1 MKKDMTNGEG
11 NMEKKFK
18 VYISDYDYADNEIE
32 KSVLEPIGA
41 EVIGLKDNTGK
52 ILPEKAADADAIIQ
66 QYAKIPRGTIE
77 QLKNCKIIA
86 RYGIGV
92 DIVDVDAA
100 YEHGMIVT
108 NVPDYCLDE
117 VADQAAAYSM
127 MLMRN
132 LPFYN
137 SKVHEGSYRW
147 QDWRA
152 PIRRCR
158 NARYGF
164 LGFGRIAQNLARKM
178 AALGFELISSDPY
191 VSESYMRTFGV
202 KKVDQNELFSTSTVV
217 CILTPYMESTHHI
230 INEHTLRMMQ
240 PDSYLVGVTRGKCVD
255 NQALYKALTEKW
267 IAGAAL
273 DDPEEE
279 PMKMKSWTP
288 DNNPLF
294 TLDNCFFTPHTA
306 YISQEALDECRHI
319 AAENVKAVLLGE
331 KPLNPVYPSK
341 KK

>member
-1 MKKDMTNGEG
+1 MD
-11 NMEKKFK
+11 KKFK
-18 VYISDYDYADNEIE
+18 VYISDYDYGNIDIE

-41 EVIGLKDNTGK
+41 EVIGLHDNTGK
-52 ILPEKAADADAIIQ
+52 NLAVDAADADGIIE
-66 QYAKIPRGTIE
+66 QYAKIPRSTIQ

-100 YEHGMIVT
+100 YEHGMVVT

-127 MLMRN
+127 MLIRSI
-132 LPFYN
+132 PFYN
-137 SKVHEGSYRW
+137 AKVHAGSYRW
-147 QDWRA
+147 QDWNV

-158 NARYGF
+158 NAYYGF

-178 AALGFELISSDPY
+178 AAFGFQLIASDPY

-202 KKVDQNELFSTSTVV
+202 KKVSQEELFRISTVV
-217 CILTPYMESTHHI
+217 CVLCPYMESTYHI
-230 INEHTLRMMQ
+230 VNEEMLRLMQ

-255 NQALYKALTEKW
+255 NKALYQALRERW

-279 PMKMKSWTP
+279 PMKMEHWSP
-288 DNNPLF
+288 ELNPLF
-294 TLDNCFFTPHTA
+294 QLDNCFFTPHTS
-306 YISQEALDECRHI
+306 YISQEALNECRHI
-319 AAENVKAVLLGE
+319 AAENVKAVLLGQQ
-331 KPLNPVYPSK
+331 PANLVRPSK
-341 KK
+341 R